1 MMLGRAIYIGLLLAA
16 CQGCTVVSCPAS
28 LSCALKT
35 NTAAQGGGSSAG
47 EDGGAGGSPEDASD
61 AGSVFPPGQWVSVIG
76 NLKGKPSFCGNLSG
90 VWQWPGQ
97 DVLVAGVAGQGLFI
111 DAADG
116 MDWVQLGSGKGSEP
130 INHAPETVL
139 FDPANSDHFWE
150 CGIHGTGDGAYATT
164 DGGKTFT
171 RINVVPQADTI
182 AVDFSNAQRKVL
194 FTTGHENNQSV
205 QRSTDGANTWS
216 NISATLPDDRACTI
230 FMLVDSTT
238 YLVGCGVSGGLT
250 GIYRTADSAK
260 HWVKVSNG
268 GGAQRPIL
276 AKDGSIY
283 WTTAGTGQL
292 LRSTDQGQTWLE
304 MFPPNQLQGASPI
317 ELPDG
322 RLVAFGPQSLVI
334 SSNHG
339 QLWDYLSPR
348 FPHVDEMGVTYS
360 TTRKAFYIWRWDCH
374 DEVLPDAIMRFD
386 FDYETQ

>member
-1 MMLGRAIYIGLLLAA
+1 LPRTESHASISSLRLKSMMLGRAIQIGLLLAA

-35 NTAAQGGGSSAG
+35 NTGAQGGGSSAG

-61 AGSVFPPGQWVSVIG
+61 AGSVFPAGQWVSVIG

-97 DVLVAGVAGQGLFI
+97 DVLVAGVAGQGLFSE
-111 DAADG
+111 AADG
-116 MDWVQLGSGKGSEP
+116 TDWVQLGSAKGSEP

-139 FDPANSDHFWE
+139 FDPDNSDHFWE

-171 RINVVPQADTI
+171 KINVVPQADTI

-194 FTTGHENNQSV
+194 FTTGHENNQAV

-216 NISATLPDDRACTI
+216 SIGATLPDDRACTI

-250 GIYRTADSAK
+250 GIYRTTDSGKGQQRRRRTAADSSERRL
-260 HWVKVSNG
+260 H
-268 GGAQRPIL
+268 IL
-276 AKDGSIY
+276 D
-283 WTTAGTGQL
+283 
-292 LRSTDQGQTWLE
+292 
-304 MFPPNQLQGASPI
+304 
-317 ELPDG
+317 DG
-322 RLVAFGPQSLVI
+322 RDRTIVAQHGPGADVGG
-334 SSNHG
+334 NVPG
-339 QLWDYLSPR
+339 EPATG
-348 FPHVDEMGVTYS
+348 GVTDRAPRRQARRVRPAELGDLLES
-360 TTRKAFYIWRWDCH
+360 RAAVGLPEPALSACRRDGRHVFDKPQG
-374 DEVLPDAIMRFD
+374 VLHLALGLPR
-386 FDYETQ
+386 